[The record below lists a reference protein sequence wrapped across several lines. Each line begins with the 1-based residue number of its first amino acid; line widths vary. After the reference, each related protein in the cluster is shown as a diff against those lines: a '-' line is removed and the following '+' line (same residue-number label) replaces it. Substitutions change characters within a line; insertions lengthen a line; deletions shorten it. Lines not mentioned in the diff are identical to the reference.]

1 MMTHCDKVAG
11 HTRLLSEVI
20 IHNHTMTH
28 LNIHLEAT
36 AYSKGISNHWNGI
49 WNRMVEWTIQGM
61 D

>member
-36 AYSKGISNHWNGI
+36 TYNKGISNHWTGI
-49 WNRMVEWTIQGM
+49 WNRMVE
-61 D
+61 